1 VSAASP
7 VTVVAAAEEEA
18 LEDALEEGALDE
30 AALPDEE
37 LPVADEPVPVPTGDS
52 AEVSPP
58 AAAAE
63 DEVEVW

>member
-7 VTVVAAAEEEA
+7 VTVVAAEEEA